1 MQPPF
6 NFVWL
11 RPCTAS
17 ILRPVE
23 SGGRG
28 DKCPG
33 ARRSLLARQGPGG
46 LQSIY
51 DEYNNFNQFKLQPH
65 LKTSRIWERYQQGP
79 NWRINISKMY
89 SAKFQSECHHP
100 LQDSTN
106 LGQWLRPIWQAKFG
120 GELGYAH
127 RPQLG
132 TQIWGPLGQED
143 VCPNFALTVVK
154 IVFNNL
160 GNFRAKTNPLKPRSC
175 PKRPFLKSLGP
186 DSSSDCAGTFE

>member
-1 MQPPF
+1 MPSSPPRQHKF
-6 NFVWL
+6 RAMTEAHL
-11 RPCTAS
+11 AS
-17 ILRPVE
+17 
-23 SGGRG
+23 
-28 DKCPG
+28 
-33 ARRSLLARQGPGG
+33 Q
-46 LQSIY
+46 
-51 DEYNNFNQFKLQPH
+51 
-65 LKTSRIWERYQQGP
+65 IW
-79 NWRINISKMY
+79 
-89 SAKFQSECHHP
+89 
-100 LQDSTN
+100 
-106 LGQWLRPIWQAKFG
+106 

-132 TQIWGPLGQED
+132 TQFWGPLGQED